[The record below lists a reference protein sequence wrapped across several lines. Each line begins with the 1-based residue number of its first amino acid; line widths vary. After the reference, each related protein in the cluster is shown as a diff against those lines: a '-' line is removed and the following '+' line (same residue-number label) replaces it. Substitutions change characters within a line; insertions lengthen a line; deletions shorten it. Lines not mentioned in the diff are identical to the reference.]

1 MKNFRMNGSK
11 HITRSQGFSLIEFM
25 VAMTISLMVV
35 GGAAAIYLNSSLTQ
49 RVMTE
54 RQNMFEGA
62 KVTMDI
68 IGRDLENAGFYPTES
83 SPALG
88 PTVAAVG
95 YQNPCINP
103 RDNAV
108 SFCDFT
114 APTVFDRAVF
124 GCAGQ
129 RLTRSGS
136 GSSVAYACAA
146 LPTGV
151 SGTDADSLV
160 VNYFTSDAGGLGIG
174 QRGDC
179 EGQDVAKDAIN
190 SRNSTAPTASPL
202 ANPNRLT
209 YTGAVPSPIA
219 ATLAPSLPLF
229 VSNRYT
235 LVPVNSS
242 SATTA
247 QKEKLDGQLITTFSV
262 ACDGNGNDNDG
273 NTALASTAQPM
284 LSGVSQL
291 KFRFLQKDAAGTGQY
306 LAASSVTDWGL
317 VVAVRVCVL
326 AHTYRTANIP
336 SYTLQDCNGTSQT
349 FADGISRRAFSQVFA
364 LKNVLM

>member
-1 MKNFRMNGSK
+1 MNTLRANGS
-11 HITRSQGFSLIEFM
+11 TRRSLSQGFSLIEFM
-25 VAMTISLMVV
+25 VAMTISLLVV
-35 GGAAAIYLNSSLTQ
+35 AGAAAVYLNSSVTQ
-49 RVMTE
+49 RVTTE

-62 KVTMDI
+62 RVAMDI
-68 IGRDLENAGFYPTES
+68 IGRDLENAGFYPAES

-103 RDNAV
+103 RNNAV

-114 APTVFDRAVF
+114 SPTVFNRAVF
-124 GCAGQ
+124 GCTGQ

-136 GSSVAYACAA
+136 GSAVAYACAA
-146 LPTGV
+146 LATGV
-151 SGTDADSLV
+151 TSTNADSLV
-160 VNYFTSDAGGLGIG
+160 VNYFTNDAGGLNIG

-209 YTGAVPSPIA
+209 YTGAVPGTITS
-219 ATLAPSLPLF
+219 TLAPALPLF

-242 SATTA
+242 SATAA
-247 QKEKLDGQLITTFSV
+247 QQEKVDGQLIATFSM
-262 ACDGNGNDNDG
+262 ACDGNGNDN
-273 NTALASTAQPM
+273 NANAALASIAQPM
-284 LSGVSQL
+284 VSGLSQL
-291 KFRFLQKDAAGTGQY
+291 KFRFLQADTTGAGQY
-306 LAASSVTDWGL
+306 LAASAVTDWGA
-317 VVAVRVCVL
+317 VVAVRVCML
-326 AHTYRTANIP
+326 AHTYRSANIP
-336 SYTLQDCNGTSQT
+336 SYTLQDCNGTDQT
-349 FADGISRRAFSQVFA
+349 FADGISRRVFSQVFA
-364 LKNVLM
+364 LKNVLN